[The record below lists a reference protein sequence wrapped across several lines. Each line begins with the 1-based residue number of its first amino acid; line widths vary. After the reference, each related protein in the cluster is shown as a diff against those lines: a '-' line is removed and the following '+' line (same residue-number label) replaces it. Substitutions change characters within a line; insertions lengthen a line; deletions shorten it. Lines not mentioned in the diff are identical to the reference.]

1 MGDDLAQPHIPPT
14 ETNHKGAVLGRTK
27 TTEPTGFTPG
37 EQHPEQRPQQFGRYL
52 EKMFLFVI
60 SFSCYSI
67 KIVSISEHEQVV

>member
-52 EKMFLFVI
+52 EKMFLSSDCNF
-60 SFSCYSI
+60 FLLLFY
-67 KIVSISEHEQVV
+67 QNRFYF